1 MEIDASKLL
10 RSDAWPVGT
19 NLKLM
24 NVPWDESYR
33 DVVAWESAAARDAWF
48 DAQASETWVSNKF
61 NYLWPNQ
68 PIAVPV
74 PYSAAYRY
82 NYVAVTN
89 PLQPVDDEGAQRTY
103 YYFITAVDYLSPQ
116 ASNLTVQLDV
126 MTTYCASIE
135 FGRAFVERGHIAMAN
150 ENARGTL
157 RGRWL
162 RDYLDLPEGLDT
174 GSEYVIK
181 RRVFRPLFKE
191 GTADAPKRPSI
202 IVVSTAVLT
211 ADPGTVSEPNLVS
224 AGGCIA
230 DGIPSGCNVYVL
242 EDASF
247 VDFMST
253 SSKYSWVSQCIVAI
267 YTFPAEFI
275 STGLSTVRLFG
286 TIEAKTFANESY
298 YPQDG
303 NVITTDLFGPFEQD
317 LAKLNIYP
325 YSYVSVEYFGGNS
338 LLLKPQLFN
347 DNLLQLSALA
357 VALAPFARLGVYPVN
372 YNCDTLG
379 SSEFQ
384 FSTFYDDEWHTG
396 EVPWADFID
405 TALWITD
412 FPQFSIV
419 NNQAFVQLASQANTL
434 RYNYESAAWAGE
446 RANAYASTAY
456 RNAMIQRDLAYN
468 QTYNS
473 VEAGV
478 QQANRGWISGLV
490 GTGLSAAGSAVSA
503 ATGGSSAM
511 AGGSMTMARDMAGA
525 AGGLA
530 GTVLSG
536 INGLMNTELS
546 MQNAT
551 TALQTQV
558 NNAELARSATSQIA
572 GNNRM
577 LAARA
582 AIGDYANAIRGI
594 DAKVQDMQLTPPSQV
609 GQMGGNGLNL
619 KYGLFGICVTWHTI
633 AGAPR
638 AALED
643 YFRRYGYA
651 VHRWLK
657 MGSLRH
663 LLCMS
668 KFAYWKVQESTIIAA
683 DANESERQTIRGVLE
698 KGVTLWDAP
707 ESIGT
712 IDLSDN
718 APRDGYSY

>member
-33 DVVAWESAAARDAWF
+33 DVVAWESAVTRDAWF

-211 ADPGTVSEPNLVS
+211 ADPGTVSKPNLMS

-267 YTFPAEFI
+267 YTFPSEFI
-275 STGLSTVRLFG
+275 STGLSTVKLFG

-412 FPQFSIV
+412 FPQFSLV
-419 NNQAFVQLASQANTL
+419 NNAAVAQLASQANTL
-434 RYNYESAAWAGE
+434 RYSYESAGWGLE
-446 RANAYASTAY
+446 RGMTGANAAY
-456 RNAMIQRDLAYN
+456 VNAMRGIRGQREAFNASPAGFFANTATSSWSAPIVELPSSASFVGMGGDMVTRALGGTPSGWLSSPSIADAVN
-468 QTYNS
+468 VATQGAS
-473 VEAGV
+473 VSGWNA
-478 QQANRGWISGLV
+478 ANIMEN
-490 GTGLSAAGSAVSA
+490 
-503 ATGGSSAM
+503 ATGVGSRRAQW
-511 AGGSMTMARDMAGA
+511 GA
-525 AGGLA
+525 ASDIAENNYKLA
-530 GTVLSG
+530 E
-536 INGLMNTELS
+536 I
-546 MQNAT
+546 
-551 TALQTQV
+551 V
-558 NNAELARSATSQIA
+558 NQ
-572 GNNRM
+572 
-577 LAARA
+577 
-582 AIGDYANAIRGI
+582 GDYENAIKAI

-609 GQMGGNGLNL
+609 GQMGGNGLNM

-633 AGAPR
+633 TGASK
-638 AALED
+638 ETVSD

-651 VHRWLK
+651 VRRWLPL
-657 MGSLRH
+657 GTLRH

-668 KFAYWKVQESTIIAA
+668 KFAYWKVQETVLTAA

-712 IDLSDN
+712 TDLSDN
-718 APRDGYSY
+718 SPRDGYSY